1 MESSIY
7 NVQGKKVGTITL
19 PEAIFNVSWND
30 SLMHQ
35 VITSM
40 QDNARTNV
48 AHTKGRGEVRGGGK
62 SPWNQRGTGGARHG
76 SSRSPIWVG
85 GGVTHGPINAK
96 VFARAIPKNM
106 RNKALAMALSKKLAD
121 GEVLF
126 VERFGISAPK
136 TAEAKQALNALASV
150 KGFERISSKR
160 KNAALIAAPE
170 KNDAMQ
176 KSFRNIGSTAIVS
189 VQNLNPVSVLRNTYL
204 VLENPQA
211 SLTVLESRFAKK
223 PVATLTPS
231 T

>member
-62 SPWNQRGTGGARHG
+62 KPWKQKGTGRARHG

-136 TAEAKQALNALASV
+136 TAEAKKALNALASV

>member
-1 MESSIY
+1 
-7 NVQGKKVGTITL
+7 
-19 PEAIFNVSWND
+19 
-30 SLMHQ
+30 MHQ

-62 SPWNQRGTGGARHG
+62 KPWKQKGTGRARHG

-136 TAEAKQALNALASV
+136 TAEAKKALNALASV

>member
-1 MESSIY
+1 
-7 NVQGKKVGTITL
+7 
-19 PEAIFNVSWND
+19 
-30 SLMHQ
+30 
-35 VITSM
+35 
-40 QDNARTNV
+40 
-48 AHTKGRGEVRGGGK
+48 VRGGGK
-62 SPWNQRGTGGARHG
+62 KPWKQKGTGRARHG

-136 TAEAKQALNALASV
+136 TAEAKKALNALASV